1 MVNADRILYCILF
14 EHNNSLEINLVLT
27 DLRGCYYFPRQL
39 SSDLYI
45 EKHCDIEGG
54 LLFTVYR
61 IKRIYSREA

>member
-14 EHNNSLEINLVLT
+14 EHNNSLEDLVLT

-45 EKHCDIEGG
+45 EKHCDIGDG

-61 IKRIYSREA
+61 IKRIYSRKA